1 MSRDERVALIERTS
15 GELALGVQAEL
26 LGVSRASLSYRP
38 VGPSAEEVALKHRI
52 DEIFTA
58 HPFYGSRRITAQLQR
73 DAFLVNRKAVQRHMH
88 EMGIVAIGPKPN
100 LSKPASEHRIFPY
113 LLGDIVASSPNHIW
127 GIDLT
132 YIRLAKGWMYLVAI
146 LDWFSRFVVAW
157 ELDQTL
163 ELDFVLV
170 AVDRALSQATPV
182 IWNSDQGSHFTSPR
196 YRDRLLARAIRIS
209 MDGKGR
215 ALDNVFTER
224 LWRSVKYEEVYLADY
239 DSPRAVHRGLARY
252 FDFYNQRRLHQALAY
267 RTPAEIY
274 FTPSLSVENQSTTPL
289 S

>member
-1 MSRDERVALIERTS
+1 MSRDARVALLERGS
-15 GELALGVQAEL
+15 DDLALSVQAEL
-26 LGVSRASLSYRP
+26 LGVSRSSLYYHP
-38 VGPSAEEVALKHRI
+38 VDPTPEEIALKHRI
-52 DEIFTA
+52 DAIFTA
-58 HPFYGSRRITAQLQR
+58 HPFYGSRRITAELRR
-73 DAFLVNRKAVQRHMH
+73 DAFLVNRKAVQRHMQ
-88 EMGIVAIGPKPN
+88 EMGIVAIGPKPH
-100 LSKPASEHRIFPY
+100 LSKPASDHRVFPY
-113 LLGDIVASSPNHIW
+113 LLGGIVASAPNHIW

-163 ELDFVLV
+163 ELDFVLA
-170 AVDRALSQATPV
+170 AVDRALHQATPV

-196 YRDRLLARAIRIS
+196 YLDRLLAREIQVS

-239 DSPRAVHRGLARY
+239 DSPRAAQRGLSAY

-267 RTPAEIY
+267 RTPAEVY
-274 FTPSLSVENQSTTPL
+274 LALPASTPNQPIVSTI
-289 S
+289 